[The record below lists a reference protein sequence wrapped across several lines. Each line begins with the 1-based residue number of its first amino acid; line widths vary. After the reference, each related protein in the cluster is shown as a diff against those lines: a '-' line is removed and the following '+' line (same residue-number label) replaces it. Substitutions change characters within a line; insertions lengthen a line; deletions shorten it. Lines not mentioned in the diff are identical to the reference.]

1 MIDPSSLVKVEEGL
15 QSRRIF
21 YDPEVYELE
30 LERIFGRCW
39 LFLGHE
45 SLIPAAGDFVS
56 AYMGE
61 DPVLVVRQSDGGI
74 KALLNT
80 CSHRGNRACYADSG
94 NAKAF
99 TCNYHGWTYGP
110 DGALTLV
117 PLEKECYGGRLDKPA
132 LGLKQVPHVD
142 SYKGLIFG
150 NFDPEAPPLRD
161 YLGEMAWYLDV
172 IVDATP
178 AGTEFLGPPMKNRIK
193 CNWKLPPENFCGD
206 GYHVG
211 WTHAGALKARA
222 NFSIAGIAPGNTE
235 IDLSQGLQ
243 VTMSR
248 GHGFGWGTDGKS
260 GFSLYDDPRPALDY
274 LEKTRPRVIDRLGE
288 WRGRKFYGS
297 NLNANIFPNFSF
309 LGCGINTFRVWL
321 PKGPDELEVW
331 IWVLVEKDMPQQLK
345 DMIRTESPRLF
356 GMAGI
361 FEPDDAENFEA
372 ATRLSRGYQTRQRYV
387 RTDMGIGSEER
398 HPELPGIISQ
408 GIIGE
413 TPQRGFYRFWH
424 ALMCAGSWSEIA
436 AG

>member
-15 QSRRIF
+15 QSRKIF
-21 YDPEVYELE
+21 FDPEVYELE

-45 SLIPAAGDFVS
+45 SQIPAPGDFMS

-94 NAKAF
+94 NAKGF

-110 DGALTLV
+110 DGALIFV
-117 PLEKECYGGRLDKPA
+117 PLEKECYGDRLDKPA

-150 NFDPEAPPLRD
+150 NFDPEAPSLRH
-161 YLGEMAWYLDV
+161 YLGEIAWYLDV
-172 IVDATP
+172 ILDATP

-193 CNWKLPPENFCGD
+193 CNWKLPPENFAGD

-222 NFSIAGIAPGNTE
+222 STSIVGIAPGNTE

-243 VTMSR
+243 VTMNM

-260 GFSLYDDPRPALDY
+260 GFSLYDDPRPAFEY

-288 WRGRKFYGS
+288 WRGGKFYGS

-331 IWVLVEKDMPQQLK
+331 IWVLVEKDMPQHLK
-345 DMIRTESPRLF
+345 DTIRTESPRLF

-372 ATRLSRGYQTRQRYV
+372 ATHLSRGFQTRQRYV
-387 RTDMGIGSEER
+387 RTDMGIGTEAR
-398 HPELPGIISQ
+398 HPELPGIVSP

-424 ALMCAGSWSEIA
+424 ALMSAENWSELA